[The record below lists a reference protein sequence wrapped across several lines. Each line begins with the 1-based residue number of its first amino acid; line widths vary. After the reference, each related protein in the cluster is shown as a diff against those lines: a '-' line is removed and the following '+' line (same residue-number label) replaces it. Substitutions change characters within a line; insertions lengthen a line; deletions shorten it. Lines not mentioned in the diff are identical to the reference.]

1 MVIAK
6 VVLLFTALDNLDEL
20 LRLVPQPINNLPKT
34 LKTGM
39 LIRNPVKRAYLVP
52 SVVDYLKMIKEVV
65 ELDLILLDSFRV
77 DSPVD
82 DEVS

>member
-6 VVLLFTALDNLDEL
+6 VVLLLTALNNLNEL

-34 LKTGM
+34 LKTSM
-39 LIRNPVKRAYLVP
+39 LIRNPVKRVYLVP
-52 SVVDYLKMIKEVV
+52 SVVDYLKVIKEVV